1 MSVVWVNENVI
12 WMTKAVKKTRRMG
25 GNQDDFEGTDGMAGL
40 IRWVVSV
47 GGEVDLGVMMTMRK
61 CLSRSSQ

>member
-1 MSVVWVNENVI
+1 
-12 WMTKAVKKTRRMG
+12 MTKAVKKTRRMG
-25 GNQDDFEGTDGMAGL
+25 GNQDAFEGTDGMAGL
-40 IRWVVSV
+40 IRCVVSV